1 MAGRLP
7 AEQCITPAG
16 KFEQRPALPDGDFPA
31 GRDIFPFAVEFRRR
45 IDFPAAGKRAGVGEQ
60 QYGFRSLPV
69 HGGEEFDGFVGA
81 SRAGDPQLRLIP
93 SPVSRIPP
101 SRRLSSVLYSESKA
115 Q

>member
-7 AEQCITPAG
+7 AEQGVAPAG

-69 HGGEEFDGFVGA
+69 HGGEEFDEE
-81 SRAGDPQLRLIP
+81 DMT
-93 SPVSRIPP
+93 
-101 SRRLSSVLYSESKA
+101 
-115 Q
+115 